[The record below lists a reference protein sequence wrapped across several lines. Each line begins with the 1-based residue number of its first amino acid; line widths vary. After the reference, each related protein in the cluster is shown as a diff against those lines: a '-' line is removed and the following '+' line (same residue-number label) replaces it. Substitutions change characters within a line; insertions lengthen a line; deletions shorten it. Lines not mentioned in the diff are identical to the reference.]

1 MSNAILEIKRKRL
14 ELYYEAEEKVLNS
27 QSYTLGSKTLTRAD
41 LMAIQN
47 MIKNWKARLHR
58 LNSTERQKEGQSV
71 LFRLIRRQY
80 ECI

>member
-47 MIKNWKARLHR
+47 MIKKL
-58 LNSTERQKEGQSV
+58 EGEIASLEQYGTMKRRSV
-71 LFRLIRRQY
+71 RIVPVD
-80 ECI
+80 